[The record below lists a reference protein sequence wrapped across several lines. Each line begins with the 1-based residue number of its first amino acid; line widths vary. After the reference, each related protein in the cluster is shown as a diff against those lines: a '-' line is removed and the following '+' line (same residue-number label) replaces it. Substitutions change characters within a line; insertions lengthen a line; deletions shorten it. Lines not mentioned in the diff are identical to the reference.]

1 MYRSATASGRVNWLS
16 TPWLSKAI
24 WSLLLLLSCIMVYH
38 NVVFQTWGIGS
49 FASITTRIVRQGEQG
64 FFRST
69 PLFDAEGNPSFLAYA
84 RTPAGRFM
92 HILPAGLW
100 SVIAP
105 LQLSPSF
112 RAKHRTAHRRLG
124 RLFIFMSVSMALGVV
139 PIVLS
144 GASIIRRSV
153 VVDGGLFALA
163 GYFLVTGVLAVTH
176 ARNRRFADH
185 RVWILRHVAMGYSA
199 HFQRLLAVLSWWAIP
214 LVAPA
219 KYTEL
224 TPEGTLLRGDVFGYY
239 FLVSIALCVG
249 SMELWLRHTTASGT
263 LREERDQDKPATK
276 TA

>member
-1 MYRSATASGRVNWLS
+1 M
-16 TPWLSKAI
+16 PWLSKAI
-24 WSLLLLLSCIMVYH
+24 WSLFLLLSCIMVFH
-38 NVVFQTWGIGS
+38 NVVLRSWGIGS
-49 FASITTRIVRQGEQG
+49 FASITTQVVRQGEQG

-69 PLFDAEGNPSFLAYA
+69 PLYDAEGKPSFLAYA

-105 LQLSPSF
+105 LQLNPSF

-144 GASIIRRSV
+144 GASLIRRSV
-153 VVDGGLFALA
+153 AVDGGLFTLA
-163 GYFLVTGVLAVTH
+163 AYFLATGVLAATH
-176 ARNRRFADH
+176 ARSKRFADH
-185 RVWILRHVAMGYSA
+185 RIWILRHVAMGYAA
-199 HFQRLLAVLSWWAIP
+199 HVQRLLAALSWWAIP

-224 TPEGTLLRGDVFGYY
+224 SPEGALLRGDVFGGY
-239 FLVSIALCVG
+239 FLVSIVLCVG
-249 SMELWLRHTTASGT
+249 LMEMWLRHTTTASGT